1 MSPTLA
7 RDRTTPAR
15 PPAGRRA
22 RQFALAA
29 LLGLAALVAACGGGG
44 GSDPAPAPQQAPP
57 PTLVADSGPQRALAG
72 GSATFSVAASGATTY
87 QWQKFEAGQWL
98 DIPGAAGATL
108 TLSNVSGAMSGTLF
122 RVVVGNASGS
132 VTSASFT
139 LTVETPVAAPVVT
152 AHPADT
158 IVVEGSSATL
168 TVAASGDA
176 IGFAWELSS
185 DGGATWLPVAG
196 AAAPTLV
203 LPNVAL
209 ADSGKRYRAVVSNRA
224 GSAASRGALLTVTRA
239 PVAPTIATQP
249 ANQSVN
255 PGQGASFTVGAL
267 GTDLAYQWQS
277 SGDNGI
283 TWVAVPGATSSTL
296 TLGSVTLADH
306 GRRFR
311 AFISNSVG
319 SLSSAAATLSVT
331 VVVVPVSITAQPT
344 SQTVNEGQT
353 AVFTVAANGTA
364 PSYQWQVSA
373 NSGVSWSAVGGG
385 IAASAATLSLPG
397 VQVVD
402 SGKVFRAVVSNDA
415 GPVMSQPATLTVKPI
430 VTAPVI
436 TSQPASVARI
446 VGQAA
451 TFSVSAT
458 ATGATPTYQWEKSA
472 GAAGP
477 WTAIAGATGASYTIP
492 AVTIGEDAAQLRA
505 KVATPAGTVISA
517 AAALQVGW
525 GSVETSADTSQLEN
539 FGGAGDGGSPGG
551 GDGAGSDG
559 GGGLGKTVNAL
570 LTVTRLVD
578 GVLVGQALTHPITG
592 LVKIK
597 AGPGAAPL
605 LLTLRGNDKA
615 RYYDEGSA
623 ALGASPLQAMLPYGA
638 DQELHAL
645 IDQIDENLGVTP
657 LTEAAYRYAINQF
670 IADPK
675 RVAEG
680 LEPLRRTA
688 TAQELSRLTPAQ
700 IRAANERILKEI
712 NSRVPDAYRLD
723 SLKALPTPVDGSAA
737 SDALKVSRYGRQQAV
752 TGGLVAAAGLFK
764 KTDERPPALV
774 LAEQIARDLTDG
786 IIDGYAL
793 DGSPAADKD
802 SPVYDPIR
810 LPVDLSMGANQQS
823 ERFGVPTLYPL
834 VPDVSEVGEQWSTY
848 ENDCPRWRD
857 QVSLLKDGSV
867 RVARTEYS
875 ESKTAPPKCE
885 QTSKTTVQA
894 GFATAVRQL
903 QSSGYQGFLLQ
914 ANGTVLGWGN
924 ATCGMLGTGV
934 LAGVVDK
941 PTPIPALARLT
952 SIAIGTYAVAARDAA
967 GQVYTF
973 GSNADGAL
981 GFGPRPP
988 GAVDCLPAG
997 QTKPLLTV
1005 LTPQRLTALQDT
1017 VSLHVVRG
1025 ATFYAVRPDGLLW
1038 GWGSGAAM
1046 AFGGDV
1052 TSPRDAPAPVSGLKG
1067 VRSVGGTHDVTFAL
1081 LTKGV
1086 VVGWGSNV
1094 GGGFGDGSAN
1104 AKLVPTTVPLGNV
1117 IVQDLV
1123 TDGLGQ
1129 AIALLD
1135 DGRVVGWGP
1144 AYDTIDP
1151 VSGKPVRQPARRP
1164 TLIDGPGGS
1173 KIRHIQLGNGPDAVI
1188 YLLAQ
1193 DGKVFKL
1200 DGLRQPFAPVEV
1212 TAAFR

>member
-1 MSPTLA
+1 MSLA
-7 RDRTTPAR
+7 LVLDRMTPPRRA
-15 PPAGRRA
+15 AGARA
-22 RQFALAA
+22 RQLALVV
-29 LLGLAALVAACGGGG
+29 LLGLVALVGACGGGG
-44 GSDPAPAPQQAPP
+44 GGEPAPQQDPP
-57 PTLVADSGPQRALAG
+57 PTLVTDSGPQRALAG
-72 GSATFSVAASGATTY
+72 GSATFSVGASGATTY

-98 DIPGAAGATL
+98 DIPGASGATL
-108 TLSNVSGAMSGTLF
+108 TLSNVSGAMSGTQF
-122 RVVVGNASGS
+122 RVIVSNAAGS

-139 LTVETPVAAPVVT
+139 LTVETPVAAPLVT
-152 AHPADT
+152 AHPADV
-158 IVVEGSSATL
+158 IAVEGSSATL
-168 TVAASGDA
+168 TVAATGDA
-176 IGFAWELSS
+176 IAFTWELSS

-196 AAAPTLV
+196 ATGSTLV

-209 ADSGKRYRAVVSNRA
+209 ADSGKRYRAVASNRA
-224 GSAASRGALLTVTRA
+224 GSAASNSARLTVTPA

-249 ANQSVN
+249 ANQNVN
-255 PGQGASFTVGAL
+255 PGQGASFSVGAL
-267 GTDLAYQWQS
+267 GTDLTYQWQAS
-277 SGDNGI
+277 TDGGL
-283 TWVAVPGATSSTL
+283 TWAPLPGATASTI
-296 TLGSVTLADH
+296 TLNNVALSDH
-306 GRRFR
+306 GKRFR
-311 AFISNSVG
+311 AVIGNSLG
-319 SLSSAAATLSVT
+319 SITSAAATLSVT
-331 VVVVPVSITAQPT
+331 AVVVPVAITAQPT

-353 AVFTVAANGTA
+353 AVFTVAASGTA
-364 PSYQWQVSA
+364 PSYQWQVSPD
-373 NSGVSWSAVGGG
+373 SGISWSAVGGG
-385 IAASAATLSLPG
+385 VAANAATLSLPG
-397 VQVVD
+397 VQLSD
-402 SGKVFRAVVSNDA
+402 SGKLFRAVVSNGA
-415 GPVMSQPATLTVKPI
+415 GPVTSQPATLTVKAN

-436 TSQPASVARI
+436 TGQPVGVAKI

-451 TFSVSAT
+451 SFSVAAT
-458 ATGATPTYQWEKSA
+458 ATGATPTYQWEKSPS
-472 GAAGP
+472 GSGP
-477 WTAIAGATGASYTIP
+477 WSAITGATGASYSIA
-492 AVTIGEDAAQLRA
+492 AVAIGDDATHLRA
-505 KVATPAGTVISA
+505 KVATPVGTIFSA
-517 AAALQVGW
+517 AAALQVSW
-525 GSVETSADTSQLEN
+525 GSVETSADTSQLES
-539 FGGAGDGGSPGG
+539 FGGSGDGGSPGG
-551 GDGAGSDG
+551 GDGAGTDG

-570 LTVTRLVD
+570 LTVTRLTD
-578 GVLVGQALTHPITG
+578 GALIGQALTHPTSG

-615 RYYDEGSA
+615 RYYDEGRVA
-623 ALGASPLQAMLPYGA
+623 QGVSPVQAMLPFGA

-645 IDQIDENLGVTP
+645 VDQLDENLGVTP

-670 IADPK
+670 IVDPQ
-675 RVAEG
+675 RVADG

-688 TAQELSRLTPAQ
+688 TAQELSRLTAAQ
-700 IRAANERILKEI
+700 IRAANARILKEI
-712 NSRVPDAYRLD
+712 NSRLPEIYALE
-723 SLKALPTPVDGSAA
+723 SLKALPTPVDGGAA
-737 SDALKVSRYGRQQAV
+737 SDALKLSRYGRQQAV

-764 KTDERPPALV
+764 KTDERPPALL

-786 IIDGYAL
+786 TIDGYAL
-793 DGSPAADKD
+793 DGSLASDKD

-834 VPDVSEVGEQWSTY
+834 VPDISEVGEQWSTY
-848 ENDCPRWRD
+848 DNECPRWRD

-867 RVARTEYS
+867 RVARVEYS
-875 ESKTAPPKCE
+875 ESKTPPPRCE
-885 QTSKTTVQA
+885 QTSKTTVQG
-894 GFATAVRQL
+894 GFATGVRQL
-903 QSSGYQGFLLQ
+903 QSNGYQGFLLQ
-914 ANGTVLGWGN
+914 NNGTVLGWGN

-941 PTPIPALARLT
+941 PTPIPALAKLT

-967 GQVYTF
+967 GQVFTF

-988 GAVDCLPAG
+988 GAVDCMPPG

-1052 TSPRDAPAPVSGLKG
+1052 TAPRDVPAAVSGLKA
-1067 VRSVGGTHDVTFAL
+1067 VRSVGGTRDATFAL
-1081 LTKGV
+1081 LTKGL
-1086 VVGWGSNV
+1086 VVGWGSNAD
-1094 GGGFGDGSAN
+1094 GGFGDGTATP
-1104 AKLVPTTVPLGNV
+1104 KLVPTTVPLGNV
-1117 IVQDLV
+1117 VVQDLV
-1123 TDGLGQ
+1123 TDGAVQ

-1135 DGRVVGWGP
+1135 DGSVLAWGP

-1151 VSGKPVRQPARRP
+1151 LTGRQIRQPARRP
-1164 TLIDGPGGS
+1164 APLSGPGGT

-1200 DGLRQPFAPVEV
+1200 DGLRKPFEAVEV
-1212 TAAFR
+1212 TAGFR

>member
-1 MSPTLA
+1 
-7 RDRTTPAR
+7 
-15 PPAGRRA
+15 
-22 RQFALAA
+22 LAA
-29 LLGLAALVAACGGGG
+29 VLGLVALVAACGGGG
-44 GSDPAPAPQQAPP
+44 GDPTPQQDPP
-57 PTLVADSGPQRALAG
+57 PALVTDSGSQRALAG
-72 GSATFSVAASGATTY
+72 GSATFSVGASGATTY
-87 QWQKFEAGQWL
+87 QWQKLEAGQWL
-98 DIPGAAGATL
+98 DISGASGATL
-108 TLSNVSGAMSGTLF
+108 TLSNVSGAMSGTQF
-122 RVVVGNASGS
+122 RVIVSNAAGS

-139 LTVETPVAAPVVT
+139 LTVETPVAAPVVS
-152 AHPADT
+152 AHPADA

-168 TVAASGDA
+168 TVAATGDG

-196 AAAPTLV
+196 AAGSTLV

-224 GSAASRGALLTVTRA
+224 GSAASQGALLTVTRV

-249 ANQSVN
+249 ANQNAN
-255 PGQGASFTVGAL
+255 PGQGVIFGVGAL
-267 GTDLAYQWQS
+267 GTGLAYQWQAS
-277 SGDNGI
+277 ADNGL
-283 TWVAVPGATSSTL
+283 TWAALPGAASSTL
-296 TLGSVTLADH
+296 TLANVALADH
-306 GRRFR
+306 GKRFR
-311 AFISNSVG
+311 AFVSNSVG
-319 SLSSAAATLSVT
+319 SVTSAAATLSVT
-331 VVVVPVSITAQPT
+331 AVVVPVNITAHPA
-344 SQTVNEGQT
+344 SQNVNEGQT
-353 AVFTVAANGTA
+353 AVFTVAASGTA
-364 PSYQWQVSA
+364 PTYQWQVSS
-373 NSGVSWSAVGGG
+373 NSGTSWAAVGGG
-385 IAASAATLSLPG
+385 IVANAAMLSLPG
-397 VQVVD
+397 VQVAD
-402 SGKVFRAVVSNDA
+402 SGKLFRAVVANGA
-415 GPVMSQPATLTVKPI
+415 GPVTSQPATLTVKPN

-436 TSQPASVARI
+436 TAQPAAAARI
-446 VGQAA
+446 VGQSAS
-451 TFSVSAT
+451 FNVSAT
-458 ATGATPTYQWEKSA
+458 ATGATPIFQWEKSL
-472 GAAGP
+472 GGAGP
-477 WTAIAGATGASYTIP
+477 WSAITGATGASYTIA
-492 AVTIGEDAAQLRA
+492 AVAIGDDTTHLRA
-505 KVATPAGTVISA
+505 KVATPAGTIFSA
-517 AAALQVGW
+517 TAALQVSW

-539 FGGAGDGGSPGG
+539 FGGSGDGGSPGG
-551 GDGAGSDG
+551 GDGAGTDG

-570 LTVTRLVD
+570 LTVTRLAD
-578 GVLVGQALTHPITG
+578 GALVGQALTHPITG

-597 AGPGAAPL
+597 AGPGAAPV

-615 RYYDEGSA
+615 RYYDEGRV
-623 ALGASPLQAMLPYGA
+623 ALGVNPLQAMLPFGA

-645 IDQIDENLGVTP
+645 VDQLDENLGVTP

-670 IADPK
+670 IADPR
-675 RVAEG
+675 RVADG

-688 TAQELSRLTPAQ
+688 TVQELSQLTVAQ

-723 SLKALPTPVDGSAA
+723 SLKSLPTPVDGSAA

-786 IIDGYAL
+786 TIDGYAL
-793 DGSPAADKD
+793 DGSPASDKD

-834 VPDVSEVGEQWSTY
+834 VPEISEVGEQWATY

-867 RVARTEYS
+867 RVARTEYG

-894 GFATAVRQL
+894 GFATGVRQL
-903 QSSGYQGFLLQ
+903 QSNGYQGFLLQ
-914 ANGTVLGWGN
+914 GTGTVLGWGN
-924 ATCGMLGTGV
+924 ATCGMLGTGA
-934 LAGVVDK
+934 LAGVLDK
-941 PTPIPALARLT
+941 PTPIPALAKVT

-967 GQVYTF
+967 GQVFTF
-973 GSNADGAL
+973 GSNAEGAL

-988 GAVDCLPAG
+988 GAVDCMPPG

-1052 TSPRDAPAPVSGLKG
+1052 TAPRDMPAPVSGLKA
-1067 VRSVGGTHDVTFAL
+1067 VRNVGGTRDVTFAL
-1081 LTKGV
+1081 LTKGL
-1086 VVGWGSNV
+1086 VVGWGSNAD
-1094 GGGFGDGSAN
+1094 GGFGDGTATP
-1104 AKLVPTTVPLGNV
+1104 KLVPTAVPLGNV
-1117 IVQDLV
+1117 VVQDLV

-1135 DGRVVGWGP
+1135 DGRVLGWGP
-1144 AYDTIDP
+1144 AYDAIDP
-1151 VSGKPVRQPARRP
+1151 VSGRPVRQPARRP
-1164 TLIDGPGGS
+1164 TLIDGPGGT

-1200 DGLRQPFAPVEV
+1200 DGLRKPFEAVEV
-1212 TAAFR
+1212 TGSFR